1 MGIPGFFAWLRKNVP
16 FIIAKTREK
25 KIDFHAPVDVLCL
38 DMNGIFHEACQ
49 KVYKYGNY
57 AEIKSKFHPQPAP
70 LPEKVMRKRVFAEIG
85 RMVDELIHR
94 VRPRKSL
101 LIMIDGPAGMA
112 KQSQQRQRRYRNKP
126 GEEFDSNCISPGTEW
141 MDHLSKYLDYL
152 IRVRVTESRA
162 WQKLQI
168 IFSSEKVPGEGE
180 HKLIRYIRRHP
191 DPSLV
196 YVMYGLDADLI
207 MLCLSVQNRMS
218 QGLQAPQFYILRDDN
233 YDHNPETKFLVNI
246 NLLRRYLYEN
256 LCWGLECSP
265 KRLIND
271 FVFLCFMLGND
282 FLPHFPSIDLIEGG
296 VELLFAAYTEA
307 CSKTDEHLLTEKG
320 EINLE
325 ILKSVLHHINRN
337 ERARL
342 ILSVQSDKFADP
354 LIQKHLLVKSELAPV
369 STDLREIRQ
378 KAQKAR
384 EQREE
389 AEERKDDEEVLSRLF
404 NFEAYR
410 KEYYTTKLRAPPL
423 KVCHDYLRGLE
434 WVNKY
439 YTEGIPSW
447 TWSYPHFY
455 APFTSELIE
464 SLSTYKSAPFE
475 LGQAMFPLQQL
486 LSILA
491 PHSKNLLPEFL
502 HPIIE
507 KFGTEFTLD
516 LAGKKLEWQ
525 AIVIVPKLPD
535 FEMEYRRLLA
545 QTDSSAKKRNIR
557 GKEFCYTHTPGVKY
571 PYKCYHGEF
580 ESECQVRVFE

>member
-16 FIIAKTREK
+16 FIIAKTQER
-25 KIDFHAPVDVLCL
+25 KINFGKPVDVLCL

-57 AEIKSKFHPQPAP
+57 AVLKSKIHPEPPP

-85 RMVDELIHR
+85 RMVDELVHR
-94 VRPRKSL
+94 VRPRKTL

-141 MDHLSKYLDYL
+141 MDYLSKYLDYL
-152 IRVRVTESRA
+152 IRVRITESRA
-162 WQKLQI
+162 WQKLQV

-180 HKLIRYIRRHP
+180 HKLIRYIRKHP
-191 DPSLV
+191 DPTLT

-218 QGLQAPQFYILRDDN
+218 QGLEAPQFFILRDDN

-246 NLLRRYLYEN
+246 NLFRRYLYEN
-256 LCWGLECSP
+256 LCWGLDCSP
-265 KRLIND
+265 KHLIND

-296 VELLFAAYTEA
+296 VELLFGAYTET
-307 CSKTDEHLLTEKG
+307 CTQFEEHLITEKG
-320 EINLE
+320 EINLRV
-325 ILKSVLHHINRN
+325 LKGVLSRINRN
-337 ERARL
+337 EQARL

-354 LIQKHLLVKSELAPV
+354 LIQKHLLVKPEHLPESSDP
-369 STDLREIRQ
+369 RESRRL
-378 KAQKAR
+378 KAQAR
-384 EQREE
+384 EEREE
-389 AEERKDDEEVLSRLF
+389 VEEKENDSEVLGTLF
-404 NFEAYR
+404 DFEAYR

-423 KVCHDYLRGLE
+423 RVCHDYLRGLE
-434 WVNKY
+434 WVYKY

-455 APFTSELIE
+455 APFTTELIE
-464 SLSTYKSAPFE
+464 SIDTYRSQPFE
-475 LGQAMFPLQQL
+475 LGRPMFPLQQL

-507 KFGTEFTLD
+507 KFESDFTID

-535 FEMEYRRLLA
+535 FEAEYRRLLA
-545 QTDSSAKKRNIR
+545 QTDSLAKKRNIL
-557 GKEFCYTHTPGVKY
+557 GKEFIYTHDPSKRY
-571 PYKCYHGEF
+571 PYKCYQGEF
-580 ESECQVRVFE
+580 ESDCQVRVFE